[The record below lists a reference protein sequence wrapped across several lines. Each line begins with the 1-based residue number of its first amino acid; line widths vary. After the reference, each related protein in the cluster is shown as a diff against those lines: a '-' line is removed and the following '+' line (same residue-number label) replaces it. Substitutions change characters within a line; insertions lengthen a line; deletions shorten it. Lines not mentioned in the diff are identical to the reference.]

1 MAITVRTHLRYG
13 LLGHSV
19 PRNDVPMS
27 ERSTAVIT
35 GATSGIGLGF
45 ARLLAPSHDLVLVAR
60 DRTRLDQVAA
70 ELSPQT
76 HVTVES
82 ADLGVRA
89 EVDRIASLSANRADV
104 LINNAGFGIRDSF
117 AHASVER
124 EQQTIDVMVTAVMRL
139 THACLP
145 RMVQQNDGIIINVSS
160 VAGWITSGTYSS
172 AKAWVTNFS
181 ESLNAT
187 YRGTGVH
194 VTALCP
200 GYVRTEFHQRMG
212 VGMKGV
218 PAWMWLDVDQV
229 ARDAWRDARTGKAIS
244 VPALRYRLLAQ
255 FLRIAPRSLVR
266 KATASRVRSAL
277 MSD

>member
-1 MAITVRTHLRYG
+1 MTITVRTCLRYG
-13 LLGHSV
+13 LLGRNV

-45 ARLLAPSHDLVLVAR
+45 ARLLAPTHDLVLVAR
-60 DRTRLDQVAA
+60 DRARLDQVATGLA
-70 ELSPQT
+70 PRT

-82 ADLGVRA
+82 ADLGIRDD
-89 EVDRIASLSANRADV
+89 VDRIASLIADRADV
-104 LINNAGFGIRDSF
+104 LINNAGFGLRESF
-117 AHASVER
+117 TQASVEH

-145 RMVQQNDGIIINVSS
+145 RMVQQNAGVVINVSS

-187 YRGTGVH
+187 YRGTGVN

-229 ARDAWRDARTGKAIS
+229 ASDAWRDAVKGKATS
-244 VPALRYRLLAQ
+244 VPSVRYRLLAQ

>member
-1 MAITVRTHLRYG
+1 
-13 LLGHSV
+13 
-19 PRNDVPMS
+19 MS

-60 DRTRLDQVAA
+60 DRANLDQVAT
-70 ELSPQT
+70 ELSTQT
-76 HVTVES
+76 RVTVES
-82 ADLGVRA
+82 ADLG
-89 EVDRIASLSANRADV
+89 IRADV
-104 LINNAGFGIRDSF
+104 DRVASLIVDRADVVINNAGFGLCESF
-117 AHASVER
+117 TQASVER
-124 EQQTIDVMVTAVMRL
+124 EQQIIDVMVTAVMRL

-145 RMVQQNDGIIINVSS
+145 RMLQRNSGVIINVSS
-160 VAGWITSGTYSS
+160 IAGWITFGTYSS

-181 ESLNAT
+181 ESLNAS

-194 VTALCP
+194 VTAVCP

-218 PAWMWLDVDQV
+218 PAWMWLDVDRV
-229 ARDAWRDARTGKAIS
+229 ARDAWRDVQSGKAIS
-244 VPALRYRLLAQ
+244 VPSTRYRMLAQ
-255 FLRIAPRSLVR
+255 FLRVAPRSLVR

>member
-1 MAITVRTHLRYG
+1 
-13 LLGHSV
+13 
-19 PRNDVPMS
+19 MS
-27 ERSTAVIT
+27 DRSTAVIT

-45 ARLLAPSHDLVLVAR
+45 ARLLAPTHDLVLVAR
-60 DRTRLDQVAA
+60 GRARLDQVAA
-70 ELSPQT
+70 ELST
-76 HVTVES
+76 LTRVTVVT
-82 ADLGVRA
+82 ADLGVRG
-89 EVDRIASLSANRADV
+89 EVDRVASLIADRADV
-104 LINNAGFGIRDSF
+104 LINNAGFGLRETF
-117 AHASVER
+117 AQAPVER

-145 RMVQQNDGIIINVSS
+145 RMMQRNSGIVINVSS

-187 YRGTGVH
+187 YRGIGVH

-218 PAWMWLDVDQV
+218 PVWMWLDVDRV
-229 ARDAWRDARTGKAIS
+229 ASDAWRDAMKGKAIS
-244 VPALRYRLLAQ
+244 VPSARYRLLAQ
-255 FLRIAPRSLVR
+255 FLRIAPRPLVR
-266 KATASRVRSAL
+266 KVTASRVRSAL

>member
-1 MAITVRTHLRYG
+1 
-13 LLGHSV
+13 
-19 PRNDVPMS
+19 MS

-45 ARLLAPSHDLVLVAR
+45 ARVLAPTHDLVLVAR
-60 DRTRLDQVAA
+60 DRQRLDQVAA
-70 ELSPQT
+70 ELSAQT
-76 HVTVES
+76 RVTVES

-89 EVDRIASLSANRADV
+89 DVDRIASLIADRADV

-117 AHASVER
+117 IQASVER

-145 RMVQQNDGIIINVSS
+145 RMVKRNDGVVINVSS

-194 VTALCP
+194 VSALCP

-218 PAWMWLDVDQV
+218 PAWMWLDVDRV
-229 ARDAWRDARTGKAIS
+229 ARDAWRDANRGKPIS
-244 VPALRYRLLAQ
+244 VPSLRYRLLAQ

>member
-1 MAITVRTHLRYG
+1 M
-13 LLGHSV
+13 
-19 PRNDVPMS
+19 PD
-27 ERSTAVIT
+27 RSTAVIT

-45 ARLLAPSHDLVLVAR
+45 ARFLAPQYDLVLVAR
-60 DRTRLDQVAA
+60 DRNRLDQVAE
-70 ELSPQT
+70 ELRVVT
-76 HVTVES
+76 HVTVEV
-82 ADLGVRA
+82 ADLGVRSD
-89 EVDRIASLSANRADV
+89 VDRLAALIADRADV
-104 LINNAGFGIRDSF
+104 LVNNAGFGIRDSF
-117 AHASVER
+117 IQASVDH

-145 RMVQQNDGIIINVSS
+145 RMAAQDRGTVINVSS
-160 VAGWITSGTYSS
+160 IAGWITSGTYSS

-187 YRGTGVH
+187 FRGTGVH

-218 PAWMWLDVDQV
+218 PAWMWLDVDTV
-229 ARDAWRDARTGKAIS
+229 VRDSWRDTERGKAIS
-244 VPALRYRLLAQ
+244 VPSLRYRLLAQ